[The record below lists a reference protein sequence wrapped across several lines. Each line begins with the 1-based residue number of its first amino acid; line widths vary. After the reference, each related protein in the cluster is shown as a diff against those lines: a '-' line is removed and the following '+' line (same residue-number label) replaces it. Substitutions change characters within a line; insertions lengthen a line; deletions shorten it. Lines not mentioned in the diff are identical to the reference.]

1 MNADAILPGVERERE
16 GGTRPLTA
24 GSRHAEPTPAQL
36 FGQCRRLQTTDF
48 GAAASISLIQ

>member
-16 GGTRPLTA
+16 GGPQPLTA